1 VFIDGRRVG
10 TTPFVLETLKPGQY
24 TIGLD
29 IDGYKRWATTVK
41 VTTGERSRV
50 AASLER

>member
-1 VFIDGRRVG
+1 VYVDGRRVG
-10 TTPFVLETLKPGQY
+10 ATPLVLETLKPGQY

-29 IDGYKRWATTVK
+29 IEGYKRWATTVR
-41 VTTGERSRV
+41 VTSGERSRV

>member
-1 VFIDGRRVG
+1 MKVG
-10 TTPFVLETLKPGQY
+10 EY

-29 IDGYKRWATTVK
+29 LDGYKRWATTVK
-41 VTTGERSRV
+41 VTEEERSRV